1 VAGAKPAGEV
11 VGAVETQRALRR
23 MADDLGDPATA
34 ERAGAVVLARADELV
49 PRVSGALAGTLRLVL
64 TDAGVDVLAGSP
76 LVPYAGVIQYGWSE
90 RGIRAQPYLTDSLEQ
105 RAEAIHDVYADRVAD
120 LVERVGRES

>member
-1 VAGAKPAGEV
+1 MAGAKPAGEV
-11 VGAVETQRALRR
+11 VGAVETQRALKR

-76 LVPYAGVIQYGWSE
+76 LVPYAGVIEYGWDE
-90 RGIRAQPYLTDSLEQ
+90 RGIRAQPYLRDSLEQ